1 MKLLLTIPWFAWLL
15 VAANLAMLGGPAD
28 YPYVNIIVQDLKVPS
43 GRTLH
48 ITVADLLILGGV
60 VCLWVEVF
68 KATRTSLASIVDHAL
83 SLVVFVVYLIE
94 FLIVDRVGNTT
105 FLILTLMAFT
115 DVVSGFTVTISTAKR
130 DFTTG

>member
-1 MKLLLTIPWFAWLL
+1 
-15 VAANLAMLGGPAD
+15 MLGGPAD

-60 VCLWVEVF
+60 VSLWVEVF

-83 SLVVFVVYLIE
+83 SLVVFVIYLIE

-105 FLILTLMAFT
+105 FLILTLMAFA
-115 DVVSGFTVTISTAKR
+115 DVVTGFTVTISTAKR

>member
-1 MKLLLTIPWFAWLL
+1 VKLLLAIPWFAWLL

-60 VCLWVEVF
+60 VSLWVEVF

-83 SLVVFVVYLIE
+83 SLVVFVIYLIE

-105 FLILTLMAFT
+105 FLILTLMAFA
-115 DVVSGFTVTISTAKR
+115 DVVTGFTVTISTAKR

>member
-1 MKLLLTIPWFAWLL
+1 MKVFLAIPWFAWLL
-15 VAANLAMLGGPAD
+15 VAANLTMLGGPAE
-28 YPYVNIIVQDLKVPS
+28 YPYINIIASEFRIPS
-43 GRTLH
+43 GRTV
-48 ITVADLLILGGV
+48 IVTIADILLLGGV

-68 KATRTSLASIVDHAL
+68 KATRTSIASIVDHAL

-94 FLIVDRVGNTT
+94 FLIVERVGNTT
-105 FLILTLMAFT
+105 FLILTVMAFT